1 MPNVVQKIKE
11 IIEVASDALS
21 ERECIFI
28 EDVSDGRRLSEA
40 QVAWVDRIYEK
51 VCGWEE
57 GR

>member
-1 MPNVVQKIKE
+1 MPNVIQKIRE
-11 IIEVASDALS
+11 IAEVASDALS

-40 QVAWVDRIYEK
+40 QVVWVDQIYEK
-51 VCGWEE
+51 VCCWEE